1 MGQLCCFPGIF
12 RGLSG
17 ARHRKGTRLNESLF
31 HGREDPEVERQEW
44 VRDVINEDG
53 FADAIGST
61 EADQVRKNFDTD
73 FPKMEYSNPGGLCA
87 CGPIWHPGGQG
98 ASAPGVVGPLMPG
111 APLGP
116 TPMPAMPGIP
126 AYQPMPAPYFI

>member
-1 MGQLCCFPGIF
+1 V
-12 RGLSG
+12 
-17 ARHRKGTRLNESLF
+17 HHERKADRAIEVTDDDIERPTDEAELGN
-31 HGREDPEVERQEW
+31 HPEVERQEW

-53 FADAIGST
+53 FADAVGST
-61 EADQVRKNFDTD
+61 EADQVRKNFDAD

-87 CGPIWHPGGQG
+87 CGPIWHPSGQG